1 MNTADY
7 LVIATILVSASVG
20 LLRGFL
26 REAIA
31 LISWVVALVLAYQL
45 GPRLEPYLGGL
56 LASAQ
61 VRPWVA
67 RLLVLGAALLVGAAI
82 GAIVV
87 YFVRLSL
94 FSGVD
99 RFLGFMVGLLR
110 GILVLGIAALFC
122 LSVRLDSERW
132 WHKSMLLPYA
142 ERVASVLRSLAG
154 GSAHER
160 QVSVQHLPIPPP
172 RLTS

>member
-7 LVIATILVSASVG
+7 LVIATVSVSAIVG

-26 REAIA
+26 RELIA
-31 LISWVVALVLAYQL
+31 LVSWLVALLLAFQL

-67 RLLVLGAALLVGAAI
+67 RLVVLGAVLLVGAAI
-82 GAIVV
+82 GSLVV

-99 RFLGFMVGLLR
+99 RFLGFVVGLLR
-110 GILVLGIAALFC
+110 GILVLGVAVLFC
-122 LSVRLDSERW
+122 LTVRLDSERW
-132 WHKSMLLPYA
+132 WHTSMLLPYA
-142 ERVASVLRSLAG
+142 ERIASALRSLAG
-154 GSAHER
+154 GAASEAHPYR
-160 QVSVQHLPIPPP
+160 S
-172 RLTS
+172 R